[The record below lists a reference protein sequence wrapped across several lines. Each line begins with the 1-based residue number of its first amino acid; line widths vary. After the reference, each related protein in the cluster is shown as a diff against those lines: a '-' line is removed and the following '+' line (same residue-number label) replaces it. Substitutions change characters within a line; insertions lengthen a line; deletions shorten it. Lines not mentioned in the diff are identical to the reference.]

1 MFPIVGFFGL
11 SNLGIIGS
19 QIEIEIF
26 VSLTSIL
33 QILRDVIYKNL
44 IFMSRNWPNDPRDG
58 CKPPLNLIE
67 LIQTYLYFEE

>member
-58 CKPPLNLIE
+58 CKPPSNLIE